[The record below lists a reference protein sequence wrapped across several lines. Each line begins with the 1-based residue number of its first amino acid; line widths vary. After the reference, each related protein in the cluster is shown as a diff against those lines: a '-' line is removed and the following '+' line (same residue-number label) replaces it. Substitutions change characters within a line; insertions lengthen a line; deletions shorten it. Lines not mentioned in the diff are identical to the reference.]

1 MSDVVEKFTVPV
13 EPQRRRLQP
22 YHVTELGTRP
32 RREYVIKGLLDRG
45 ALVEMYGDTNSGKT
59 FTALDFA

>member
-1 MSDVVEKFTVPV
+1 MSEIVEKFTVPI

-22 YHVTELGTRP
+22 YHVTELGNRP

-45 ALVEMYGDTNSGKT
+45 A
-59 FTALDFA
+59 